1 MAKPDKTLLE
11 NLRSFSSATIFNAVV
26 ETMGATQGGR
36 ELEDKGGQPT
46 CYTTHHLKY
55 LTPEFGNIAGYA
67 VTVEVTAID
76 PNSPSK
82 PWMDYYKVLNET
94 SGPIIT
100 FMKDIDAQKHRGA
113 SFGDNMAAVHK
124 NLCVVGA
131 IVEGTVRDLKGIKNV
146 GMPIWGYG
154 LVPGHG
160 IFNLCNVN
168 QTIQIA
174 DITVS
179 PGDLAIADDEGCTI
193 IPNNLDPY
201 AVLNQAKTIIDRENK
216 FQNLVK
222 SPSFSLAD
230 WEDIAST

>member
-1 MAKPDKTLLE
+1 MKRLPDDILV

-36 ELEDKGGQPT
+36 ELEDKGGMPT
-46 CYTTHHLKY
+46 CYTNHHLKY
-55 LTPEFGNIAGYA
+55 LTPEFGNIVGYA
-67 VTVEVTAID
+67 VTVEVTPID
-76 PNSPSK
+76 PDSPSK

-100 FMKDIDAQKHRGA
+100 FMKDIDKQKNRGA

-124 NLCVVGA
+124 NLGVVGA

-179 PGDLAIADDEGCTI
+179 PGDLAIADNEGCTI
-193 IPNNLDPY
+193 IPSNLDPL
-201 AVLNQAKTIIDRENK
+201 AILNQAKIITGRENE
-216 FQNLVK
+216 FQSLVK
-222 SPSFSLAD
+222 NPSFSLAD